1 MDGLISTIDALEQC
15 VGAAGLPVKMKII
28 DHIDATAVK
37 WIAASP
43 IAFVGLGGADGPALV
58 AAGGASGFATV
69 PDPGVLSIPLSS
81 LDSLSAH
88 VPEVGQ
94 GAGTLFLVP
103 GVGETLRVNGR
114 IRAIEDGRIEL
125 TVEECFVHCA
135 KALIRSDFWSAAVA
149 DAPLD
154 NRQFLQA
161 TRFIA
166 LATMDRDG
174 RVDVSPKG
182 DKAGLLL
189 RAQDNGVTLA
199 ERPGNRLAFGYR
211 NIIER
216 PCVAALAVVPGATSV
231 LTLRGEARLSSDES
245 LRSAFIVDGKMP
257 VLATVIGNV
266 SLTMDKSAAL
276 HRASLWNM
284 PPRNPDIDPAAT
296 LVAHVKLNKARGAQA
311 TMLRMAVNRGVV
323 AKGLESNYKTDLY

>member
-1 MDGLISTIDALEQC
+1 MNGLISTVEELEQC

-28 DHIDATAVK
+28 DHIDATAAK

-43 IAFVGLGGADGPALV
+43 IGFVGLGGADGPAVV
-58 AAGGASGFATV
+58 AAGGAPGFAAV
-69 PDPGVLSIPLSS
+69 PDTGVLSIPLSS
-81 LDSLSAH
+81 LDSLSSH

-114 IRAIEDGRIEL
+114 IRAIVGGRIEI

-135 KALIRSDFWSAAVA
+135 KALIRSDFWSAAITEPPS
-149 DAPLD
+149 DEE
-154 NRQFLQA
+154 QFLQA

-166 LATMDRDG
+166 LATIDKDG

-189 RAQDNGVTLA
+189 RAQGKGVTLA

-216 PCVAALAVVPGATSV
+216 PSVTALAIVPGATQV
-231 LTLRGEARLSSDES
+231 LTLRGEAHVSSDES
-245 LRSAFIVDGKMP
+245 LRSAFVVDGKMP
-257 VLATVIGNV
+257 VLATVIGNID
-266 SLTMDKSAAL
+266 LMMGKSAAL
-276 HRASLWNM
+276 HRASLWDA
-284 PPRNPDIDPAAT
+284 PPRNLGIDPAAT

-311 TMLRMAVNRGVV
+311 TVLRMAVNRGVV